1 MPIAAR
7 QGDKTLHGGTIGPPL
22 NPLSAARLMTVL
34 IEGKPA
40 ATINCVHV
48 CTVVPHNVVPN
59 IILVTPVIARRGVL
73 IGGLAA
79 AAVMD
84 ETTCKAKVLPRP
96 GTVVIGGPL

>member
-1 MPIAAR
+1 MPTAAR
-7 QGDKTLHGGTIGPPL
+7 QGDKTLHAGTIGPPL

-48 CTVVPHNVVPN
+48 CGAVPHNAVPN
-59 IILVTPVIARRGVL
+59 LILVSPAVARRRVL

-79 AAVMD
+79 AAAMD
-84 ETTCKAKVLPRP
+84 ETTCKAKLAPRP
-96 GTVVIGGPL
+96 GTVQIGGPL